1 MAGFLGIIAVA
12 SHQSVMTSSSRQL
25 SDSES
30 ERPPLRRQKC
40 QKDFDPVL
48 SDSEGEDQTSP
59 VSTIHPYTFDLMNG
73 VMGRKEP
80 LRFAEVFS
88 GEGALSTEFQRRG
101 FHSLAIDYTRGGILH
116 DISNDEVVESLKN
129 KLLMYHYVHFAPP
142 CNTFSNARFPKLRP
156 GVNL

>member
-12 SHQSVMTSSSRQL
+12 SHQSVMASSSRQL

-142 CNTFSNARFPKLRP
+142 CNTFSNARFPKWRP